1 MSKTRICFVVN
12 PIAGMGGPL
21 ALKGTDGKARWE
33 AVRRGAEPVAP
44 KRAKRFLDELKR
56 LGILDSILFYTA
68 TGSMGEE
75 LLREYNVDYE
85 VVNVVANPTVAADTI
100 ETVVRCCKQ
109 DVDLVVFCG
118 GDGTARDVSLALA
131 IKGRKNIP
139 LLGIPSGVKM
149 YSSIFATNPEAAA
162 QAVAEFVRSR
172 KANCCCEGEVV
183 DIDEEAFR
191 KNTLNVRLY
200 MLTQTLC
207 SKYLVGAS
215 KQPTPETPDEEEN
228 RRAIANHVLEYYV
241 KPCTLI
247 VLGPGTTTKAIAD
260 ALGVEKTLLGVD
272 VIHDGRLI
280 ARDVDG
286 PMLEKI
292 VEEHLKRGGR
302 VLIIVSPI
310 GGQGFI
316 FGRGNQQITPHVL
329 KLVGRSNILVVA
341 THSKISR
348 LKKLCIDTGDPELD
362 KMFKGYIRVVVDYGE
377 EVVMK
382 IE

>member
-44 KRAKRFLDELKR
+44 KRAKRFLDELEK
-56 LGILDSILFYTA
+56 LGMLELISFYTA

-75 LLREYNVDYE
+75 LLEKYNADYE
-85 VVNVVANPTVAADTI
+85 VVNIVVNPTVAADTI
-100 ETVVRCCKQ
+100 ETVVRCCKR
-109 DVDLVVFCG
+109 DVDLIVFCG

-131 IKGRKNIP
+131 GKGCKNIP
-139 LLGIPSGVKM
+139 VLGIPSGVKM
-149 YSSIFATNPEAAA
+149 YSSVFAVNPEAAA
-162 QAVAEFVRSR
+162 QAVAEFIRSE
-172 KANCCCEGEVV
+172 KANCCCEGEIV

-191 KNTLNVRLY
+191 KNILDIKLY
-200 MLTQTLC
+200 MLAQTLC
-207 SKYLVGAS
+207 SKHLVGIS
-215 KQPTPETPDEEEN
+215 KQPTPETLDEEEN
-228 RRAIANHVLEYYV
+228 RRAIADHVLRYYV
-241 KPCTLI
+241 RPGTLI

-272 VIHDGRLI
+272 VIHCEKLV

-286 PMLEKI
+286 PTLERI
-292 VEEHLKRGGR
+292 VENHLKQGGR
-302 VLIIVSPI
+302 VLVVVSPI

-329 KLVGRSNILVVA
+329 KLVGRNNILVVA
-341 THSKISR
+341 THSKISK
-348 LKKLCIDTGDPELD
+348 LKKLRVDTGDPELD
-362 KMFKGYIRVVVDYGE
+362 KMLKGYIRVVVDYGE

-382 IE
+382 VE